1 MGCCKLMADKKLKRI
16 LVTLDGSK
24 FSEKGLSEAIYYA
37 KLTNAEITG
46 LNVVVVHPTLA
57 SSVLNYKK
65 YLTEKSEKLLD
76 SVKQKCEKEGIKFDS
91 KILYG
96 KPSTRISEFA
106 QKEKFDLIIVGSRG
120 LSGIRQTIL
129 GSIASGIV
137 QKSKTS
143 VLVVK

>member
-1 MGCCKLMADKKLKRI
+1 MSDKKLKRI

-24 FSEKGLSEAIYYA
+24 FSEKGLNEAIFYA
-37 KLTNAEITG
+37 KLTDAEITG
-46 LNVVVVHPTLA
+46 LNVVVVQSTLA

-65 YLTEKSEKLLD
+65 YLTEKSEKFLD
-76 SVKQKCEKEGIKFDS
+76 SMKQRCEKEGVKFKS

-96 KPSTRISEFA
+96 KPSTKIAEFA

-120 LSGIRQTIL
+120 LSGIKQKIL

>member
-1 MGCCKLMADKKLKRI
+1 MSEKKRKHF

-24 FSEKGLSEAIYYA
+24 FSEKGLKEAINYA

-46 LNVVVVHPTLA
+46 LNVVVVYPTLV
-57 SSVLNYKK
+57 STVVNYKK
-65 YLTEKSEKLLD
+65 YLTEKSEKMLE
-76 SVKQKCEKEGIKFDS
+76 SAKQKCEKEGVKFTS

-96 KPSTRISEFA
+96 KPSTKISEFA
-106 QKEKFDLIIVGSRG
+106 QKEKFDLIVIGSRG
-120 LSGIRQTIL
+120 LSGLRQTIL

>member
-1 MGCCKLMADKKLKRI
+1 MSAKKLKRI

-24 FSEKGLSEAIYYA
+24 FSEKGLNEAIYYA
-37 KLTNAEITG
+37 KLTGAEITG
-46 LNVVVVHPTLA
+46 LNVVVVQSTLA

-65 YLTEKSEKLLD
+65 YLTEKSEKFLG
-76 SVKQKCEKEGIKFDS
+76 SMKQRCEKEGVKFDS

-96 KPSTRISEFA
+96 KPSTRITEFA

-120 LSGIRQTIL
+120 LSGIKQKIL

-137 QKSKTS
+137 QKSKSS

>member
-1 MGCCKLMADKKLKRI
+1 MGDKKVKRI
-16 LVTLDGSK
+16 LVPLDGST
-24 FSEKGLSEAIYYA
+24 FSEKGLNEAIFYA

-46 LNVVVVHPTLA
+46 LNVVVVYPTLA
-57 SSVLNYKK
+57 STVINYKK

-76 SVKQKCEKEGIKFDS
+76 STKQKCEKQGVKFNS

-96 KPSTRISEFA
+96 KPSTKISEFA
-106 QKEKFDLIIVGSRG
+106 QKEKFDLIVIGSRG
-120 LSGIRQTIL
+120 LSGIKQTIL